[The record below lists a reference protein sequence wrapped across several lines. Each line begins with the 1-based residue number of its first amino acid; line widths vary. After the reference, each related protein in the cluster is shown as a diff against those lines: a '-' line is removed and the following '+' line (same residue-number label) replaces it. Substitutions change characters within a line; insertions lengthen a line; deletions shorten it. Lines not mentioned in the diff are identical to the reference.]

1 MPWKVIEFQDE
12 TGEIMVARVPQQGTA
27 ELITGS
33 QLIVQDGQVA
43 VFFHDGKPTDG
54 FRAGRHSLSTENLP
68 VLSKLLNLVTLS
80 KSPFRSYVY
89 YVALKTFTDL
99 GWGTSSPILFRDSE
113 FRMVNLRANG
123 SFAVRVGDP
132 RVFLRTLVGTQG
144 LETTYAV
151 EQYMRKVIV
160 SKLAQTIPSVMTT
173 VLDLAQKY
181 EELAVKVKQAVH
193 DQFDQY
199 GLALV
204 DLIVEAITVPPEVQ
218 DAINRAAGT
227 RAVGQDEVGHYERV
241 MRTDSL
247 RDAAGQPGSAAG
259 EGLAAGLGIAAGM
272 GVVKDMMGQPSS
284 PSGGGGEAKPTMEQ
298 VKAKL
303 RELKELLDEG
313 LINEQDFEA
322 QKKRLLDQV
331 G

>member
-218 DAINRAAGT
+218 EAINRATGT
-227 RAVGQDEVGHYERV
+227 RAVGQDELGHYERV

-247 RDAAGQPGSAAG
+247 RDAAKQPGSVVG
-259 EGLAAGLGIAAGM
+259 EGLAAGLGIGAAM
-272 GVVKDMMGQPSS
+272 GIVKDMAGQAPSA
-284 PSGGGGEAKPTMEQ
+284 PQIEAKLTMEQ

-303 RELKELLDEG
+303 RELKDLMDEG
-313 LINEQDFEA
+313 LISQEDFDM
-322 QKKRLLDQV
+322 KKKQLLGQL
-331 G
+331 

>member
-151 EQYMRKVIV
+151 EQYMRKVVV

-218 DAINRAAGT
+218 EAINRATGT
-227 RAVGQDEVGHYERV
+227 RAVGQDELGHYERV

-247 RDAAGQPGSAAG
+247 RDAAKQPGSVVG
-259 EGLAAGLGIAAGM
+259 EGLAAGLGIGAAM
-272 GVVKDMMGQPSS
+272 GIVKDMAGQAPSA
-284 PSGGGGEAKPTMEQ
+284 PQIEAKLTMEQ

-303 RELKELLDEG
+303 RELKDLMDEG
-313 LINEQDFEA
+313 LISQEDFDM
-322 QKKRLLDQV
+322 KKKQLLGQL
-331 G
+331 